1 MSSTILVVDD
11 EASIIDL
18 AALYLEGEGFVVRRA
33 SNGLE
38 ALEAVQ
44 AERPDLIILDI
55 MLPGLNGWDVC
66 KQLRARHGQLPI
78 IMVTA
83 RGDAVDR
90 VLGLELGA
98 DDYVVKP
105 FHGRELVARV
115 RAVLRRAEWEAG
127 DENASAP
134 KPLIVGDVVLDPAG
148 RSVLVSGSEVR
159 FRAREFDLLW
169 HLARHPGIAFSRIQ
183 LLEQVWGY
191 DFLGE
196 SRTVDVHIAHVR
208 QHLAASRQVNIET
221 IWSVGYKLQVTA
233 PRD

>member
-1 MSSTILVVDD
+1 MTTQILVVDD
-11 EASIIDL
+11 ETSIIDL

-33 SNGLE
+33 QSGPE
-38 ALEAVQ
+38 ALEAVE
-44 AERPDLIILDI
+44 AERPDLVILDI
-55 MLPGLNGWDVC
+55 MLPGMNGWDVC

-83 RGDAVDR
+83 RGDPVDR

-115 RAVLRRAEWEAG
+115 RAVLRRTEWEHAG
-127 DENASAP
+127 EEDDGP
-134 KPLIVGDVVLDPAG
+134 RPIIVGDVVLDPAG
-148 RSVLVSGSEVR
+148 RSVTVAGDEVR
-159 FRAREFDLLW
+159 FRAREFDLFW

-208 QHLAASRQVNIET
+208 QHLARSRQVTIET
-221 IWSVGYKLQVTA
+221 IWSVGYKLQVSS